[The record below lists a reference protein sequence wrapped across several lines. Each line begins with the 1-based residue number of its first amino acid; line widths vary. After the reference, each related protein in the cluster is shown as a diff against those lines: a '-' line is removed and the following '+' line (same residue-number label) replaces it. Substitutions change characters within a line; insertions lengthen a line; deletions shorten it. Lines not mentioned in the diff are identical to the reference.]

1 MYANERCLDS
11 DARSDATCAAE
22 NAAVIEQYQDLL
34 RTSSPEMIERAHTV
48 AFGELTV
55 EQRGILFY
63 QLTKNAVRPR
73 DVPADAHADTL
84 ARTAVHGERSH
95 PGMLVRALG
104 GSRNAM
110 VFAAVDRPILGAVA
124 CHVVRSLGASSMS

>member
-1 MYANERCLDS
+1 MHASERCLDS
-11 DARSDATCAAE
+11 DAHREPSCAAE
-22 NAAVIEQYQDLL
+22 DEAVIEQYRDIL
-34 RTSSPEMIERAHTV
+34 RTGSPEIIERAHAV

-73 DVPADAHADTL
+73 DVPADAHAETL
-84 ARTAVHGERSH
+84 ARAALHAERSH
-95 PGMLVRALG
+95 PGMLVHALG
-104 GSRNAM
+104 GNRSTM